1 MLIYIQLLTR
11 LFCLMYLE
19 SEYTAESTSH
29 TESFAKMN
37 GKRQVESRA
46 TNETIKTES
55 AEDKSI

>member
-1 MLIYIQLLTR
+1 
-11 LFCLMYLE
+11 MYLE